1 MEAPHFKYRIYIAL
15 FISFVFLVAALIMSY
30 NNIKESSDI
39 LKYLSRDQI
48 KFNYYAHKLNYD
60 LKKHQTEVLQ
70 LTLLH
75 KDFSKLHELDR
86 FSSFQSTLE
95 KLQTILQKTHE
106 DSQEFTSLLLV
117 IKKRIVAYKIVQH
130 SLEQAVNQG
139 DLEDIQDALIG
150 FNAITSKFSK
160 DTNRLIDLAN
170 AQLYTQIII
179 LGKSNDSNTSIL
191 VFLFLMA
198 VFLIIFSAYKFT
210 QLHEKVREQLHRTK
224 KAEEELKEAQV
235 QLLNYNSQLESEITK
250 KTEELHEKIYT
261 HFLSGLPNRNK
272 LFEDVI
278 TYKFTH
284 IAIIN
289 IDKFQSFNDV
299 YGEEVGNVAL
309 QLSADFLRQETQ
321 KSDFYLYHIGGD
333 EFVIASNAG
342 EHLAQN
348 QFIAIIEDILKHFK
362 AETFVYED
370 KRFQFNISSGIA
382 FGKPNKKIL
391 AYADMALKDAKK
403 RNIQLSVFDED
414 KELEKLHQE
423 DIECHKKL
431 LHAIDNDKVV
441 SYYQPIVPIQ
451 EGTKKITK
459 YESLVRIIAEDG
471 QVIPPFNF
479 IKVAKNAR
487 IYYKITRVVINNALH
502 TIEKYQ
508 VPCSINF
515 SLTDIN
521 NQRTIKYFFDKLHEF
536 KFNELLTVELLET
549 EDFQDYQKVYDF
561 CMDVRSYGVKIAL
574 DDFGSGYSNFSHILH
589 LPVDFI
595 KIDASLISN
604 IDRDHNSRIM
614 VETIVDLA
622 KKLHVAT
629 IAEFVSSGEILAVVK
644 ALGVDYAQGYYLGKP
659 LAINEYIKT

>member
-1 MEAPHFKYRIYIAL
+1 MEAPRFKYRIYLAL
-15 FISFVFLVAALIMSY
+15 AISFILLLIALIMSY

-60 LKKHQTEVLQ
+60 LKKYQTEVLQ
-70 LTLLH
+70 YTLLK
-75 KDFSKLHELDR
+75 KDFTKLNEGNN
-86 FSSFQSTLE
+86 FSAFQLTLE
-95 KLQTILQKTHE
+95 KLQNIAQKTHQ
-106 DSQEFTSLLLV
+106 DSKDFTNLVLV

-130 SLEQAVNQG
+130 SLKQAIQEG
-139 DLEDIQDALIG
+139 DVQDIQDALVG
-150 FNAITSKFSK
+150 FNAITSKFAK
-160 DTNRLIDLAN
+160 DTNKLIDLAN
-170 AQLYTQIII
+170 SQLYTQIII
-179 LGKSNDSNTSIL
+179 LGKSNDDNTSIL
-191 VFLFLMA
+191 AFLFIVA
-198 VFLIIFSAYKFT
+198 VFLIIFSAYKFA
-210 QLHEKVREQLHRTK
+210 QLHEKVREQLQRAQ

-235 QLLNYNSQLESEITK
+235 QLLNYNTQLESEITK
-250 KTEELHEKIYT
+250 KTKELHEKIYT

-299 YGEEVGNVAL
+299 YGEEMGNVAL
-309 QLSADFLRQETQ
+309 QMSADFLQQ
-321 KSDFYLYHIGGD
+321 DLQNSDMYLYHIGGD

-342 EHLAQN
+342 EHLSQN
-348 QFIAIIEDILKHFK
+348 QFIATIENILKRFR
-362 AETFVYED
+362 AETFVHED
-370 KRFQFNISSGIA
+370 KRFQFNISAGIA

-403 RNIQLSVFDED
+403 RNIQLSVFNED
-414 KELEKLHQE
+414 KELEKIHQE

-431 LHAIDNDKVV
+431 LYALENDKVV

-451 EGTKKITK
+451 DGTQNPTK

-487 IYYKITRVVINNALH
+487 IYYKITRTVINNALH

-508 VPCSINF
+508 IPCSINF
-515 SLTDIN
+515 SLTDID
-521 NQRTIKYFFDKLHEF
+521 NQRTIKYFFSKLHEF

-644 ALGVDYAQGYYLGKP
+644 ELGVDYAQGYYLGKP
-659 LAINEYIKT
+659 LAISEYIKR